1 MAANEEIGKLVLV
14 LEAQIQDLQTKLS
27 SAVKLVDDYE
37 KTTDKTAKSSKKSW
51 IDSAKA
57 TALGFFGVTTAVGT
71 LTKAYSSIIKFGNY
85 AIQQWNSQED
95 ANIALATA
103 LGYTSQ
109 SLLDQASALQST
121 TRYADDQTQQAQAL
135 LGAWIKN
142 DDEIRRL
149 IPVIQDFAAAKSL
162 DLLTATDLIT
172 KSIASETNALSRYG
186 IRLDDNLTKEERAEQ
201 IIYKISKAYGG
212 MAEALG
218 KTDAGQITKVKNEIS
233 DLAEGI
239 GKDLVPAQLA
249 WNKVLKAGTGLIA
262 GLLGDWKEIDKT
274 QVWYQEWLKTAE
286 GMASVANENAKKEV
300 DATENKRKKL
310 LAIMQQQLDDKLD
323 FDKKAEER
331 RKKQKEKYVKDELLE
346 LQFYE
351 EKTKLLLAELSA
363 SYEDNKISIEDYYRE
378 KTALITDNAEK
389 EIAILKQLESAEKNP
404 IKAKDIHIK
413 LLIREAQLKTEL
425 HDIDRERLDDIKK
438 AGEAQKKL
446 NDILRE
452 IDTATFSPSG
462 EGKEAARQRET
473 AALLENQKKQ
483 KDSILA
489 IKKEGIDTE
498 KALIEAKLM
507 WEQQKEDLVLE
518 HDKQRHQER
527 LEVLGDGLKLIA
539 DEFQKYYDMRLSV
552 VQTLQ
557 QAVEQAEQAGD
568 TTRSASLRKQLF
580 EAQQHA
586 RRMFYLTQTAA
597 FAQAT
602 VQGALAVIKAYADGG
617 PGAAVVA
624 AAAVGLQLGNILA
637 QTLTGPG
644 FGDGGQVEG
653 EAGKDVI
660 NARLTRKEFVHP
672 VKSVEYYGTSVMEA
686 LRRRAIPKELFSG
699 ITNYRPHTP
708 SIGAYSEGGL
718 ASTKVSQV
726 NTRVSKKELRP
737 LNITNIVDPNLLQQF
752 LFSQQGQDAVVN
764 VISMNNYSVK
774 RSLSL

>member
-1 MAANEEIGKLVLV
+1 MAANEEIGKLVLI
-14 LEAQIQDLQTKLS
+14 LEAQIQDLQS
-27 SAVKLVDDYE
+27 KLVTATKTVTDYE
-37 KTTDKTAKSSKKSW
+37 KTSDKAATSTKKSW
-51 IDSAKA
+51 MASGKDI
-57 TALGFFGVTTAVGT
+57 ALGFFGITTALSALQKG
-71 LTKAYSSIIKFGNY
+71 YQSIVDAGKF
-85 AIQQWNSQED
+85 ALKEWQEQED
-95 ANIALATA
+95 ATTSLATA

-109 SLLDQASALQST
+109 ALLDQASALQKL
-121 TRYADDQTQQAQAL
+121 TRYSDAEIIQSQAL

-142 DDEIRRL
+142 DEQVRRL
-149 IPVIQDFAAAKSL
+149 IPVIQDFAAAKKL
-162 DLLTATDLIT
+162 GLLSATDIIT

-186 IRLDDNLTKEERAEQ
+186 IKLDENLTKDERLEQ

-218 KTDAGQITKVKNEIS
+218 KTDSGQITIAKQQI
-233 DLAEGI
+233 AELSETVG
-239 GKDLVPAQLA
+239 AQLIPVVKKGYEA
-249 WNKVLKAGTGLIA
+249 FANLMSVLIMQPGVG
-262 GLLGDWKEIDKT
+262 EID
-274 QVWYQEWLKTAE
+274 EGLKQFAQSAGVSFEQLRSSANNTAALE
-286 GMASVANENAKKEV
+286 
-300 DATENKRKKL
+300 ENKRKKL
-310 LAIMQQQLDDKLD
+310 LAIMQQQYDDKTE
-323 FDKKAEER
+323 FDKKEKER
-331 RKKQKEKYVKDELLE
+331 NDRAKTDKKQYIKDEMLE
-346 LQFYE
+346 LQLHE
-351 EKTKLLLAELSA
+351 EQIKYLLSELSA
-363 SYEDNKISIEDYYRE
+363 DYEEGRISIEDYYTQKE
-378 KTALITDNAEK
+378 ALIISTANK
-389 EIAILKQLESAEKNP
+389 EIQILQDSIDKEKDLVKVKDLQLK
-404 IKAKDIHIK
+404 I
-413 LLIREAQLKTEL
+413 LIREEQLKNEL
-425 HDIDRERLDDIKK
+425 HTLNQEHLNDTKKAIETEKSLNEILRDIDTK
-438 AGEAQKKL
+438 
-446 NDILRE
+446 
-452 IDTATFSPSG
+452 TFSPSG
-462 EGKEAARQRET
+462 GGKEAARQRET
-473 AALLENQKKQ
+473 VALLENQKKQ

-507 WEQQKEDLVLE
+507 WEQQKEDLVLA

-708 SIGAYSEGGL
+708 SIGLYSEGGL